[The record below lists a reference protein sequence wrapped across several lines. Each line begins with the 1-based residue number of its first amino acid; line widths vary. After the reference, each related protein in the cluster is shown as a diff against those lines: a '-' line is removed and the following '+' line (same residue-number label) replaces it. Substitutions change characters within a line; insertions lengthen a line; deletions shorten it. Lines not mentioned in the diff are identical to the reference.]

1 MVRVST
7 LVIVA
12 TGVWLAHYFAA
23 DAEGISA
30 FVSALKFAGR
40 SVVFSLII
48 WLLTAGFPTLVPRTT
63 RKPPPKRAQTDSEKE
78 KNATPSGY
86 ADYSREFCEA
96 NATLGK
102 VRVP

>member
-48 WLLTAGFPTLVPRTT
+48 WLLTAGFPRTPHART
-63 RKPPPKRAQTDSEKE
+63 ADDTKKDPTDSEKE

-96 NATLGK
+96 NATMGK